1 MPSSVHQQFVESA
14 IDAIIEIGNRHRKT
28 DATPSNQDLYNFRAT
43 VDTLSQFLTDYKKSV
58 HEKDESSTPSSISDS
73 MDIEEK
79 KVIIARCTQSSGPKE
94 VSLFFSPINDSTV
107 IFSSLLIPQSKYSKR
122 LLHRNYLFSVS
133 VYLRKAVKL
142 IEKNQNRLKL
152 FKNGDSKIFKQL

>member
-1 MPSSVHQQFVESA
+1 MPSSVHQQFAESA
-14 IDAIIEIGNRHRKT
+14 IDAIVEIGNRHRKT

-58 HEKDESSTPSSISDS
+58 HEKDESSTPSSTSDS

-94 VSLFFSPINDSTV
+94 VSLFFYPN
-107 IFSSLLIPQSKYSKR
+107 
-122 LLHRNYLFSVS
+122 
-133 VYLRKAVKL
+133 
-142 IEKNQNRLKL
+142 
-152 FKNGDSKIFKQL
+152 